1 MMLMMLMTNTQ
12 LKLSVAIVVGLCLCL
27 GQLQAAA
34 ILCGTEVKSLE
45 DSATTTPKPH
55 SEVTKFVHS
64 VQCTLEKAKPW
75 IENIEKEA
83 KLLEEKARDVT
94 RSLLQRITLFVNVLT
109 LPKPE
114 KPLRPEESEE
124 SDKPEQPEQPEI
136 SQKNKDT
143 EKQSSTT
150 EGITSSNEEAT
161 TTAATTP
168 ANIEWLADEANEVDN
183 ELPHG
188 MNH

>member
-1 MMLMMLMTNTQ
+1 MMMMLMTNTQ
-12 LKLSVAIVVGLCLCL
+12 MYLSAGIVVCLCLCL

-34 ILCGTEVKSLE
+34 ILCGTEAKSLE
-45 DSATTTPKPH
+45 DSATTPKPP

-114 KPLRPEESEE
+114 KPEQA
-124 SDKPEQPEQPEI
+124 EQPEQPDN
-136 SQKNKDT
+136 SQQDKDKDSKK
-143 EKQSSTT
+143 ESSTT
-150 EGITSSNEEAT
+150 EGIPTSPSTGPTEET
-161 TTAATTP
+161 TTSAATP
-168 ANIEWLADEANEVDN
+168 ANIEWLGDDANEVDN
-183 ELPHG
+183 EVQHG
-188 MNH
+188 MNQ

>member
-1 MMLMMLMTNTQ
+1 MTNPQ
-12 LKLSVAIVVGLCLCL
+12 MNLSAAIVGCLCLCLCL

-34 ILCGTEVKSLE
+34 ILCGSEAKSLE
-45 DSATTTPKPH
+45 DLDSYSDSDSGTTPKPP

-109 LPKPE
+109 LPKPP
-114 KPLRPEESEE
+114 KDNTQM
-124 SDKPEQPEQPEI
+124 DKDQ
-136 SQKNKDT
+136 DT
-143 EKQSSTT
+143 EKEGSSTIRSTT
-150 EGITSSNEEAT
+150 EGVTSPSTGQNEEAT
-161 TTAATTP
+161 TTPAPPTP
-168 ANIEWLADEANEVDN
+168 TNIEWLGDDANEVDS
-183 ELPHG
+183 EVLHG
-188 MNH
+188 MKQ

>member
-1 MMLMMLMTNTQ
+1 MMLMTHTQ

-34 ILCGTEVKSLE
+34 ILCGTEAKSLE

-114 KPLRPEESEE
+114 RPQRPEESEE
-124 SDKPEQPEQPEI
+124 SDKPEQPEKPEI
-136 SQKNKDT
+136 SQMNKDT

-161 TTAATTP
+161 TTAAATP
-168 ANIEWLADEANEVDN
+168 ANIEWLAEDANEVDN